1 MGVYDRGAILALA
14 AAALLTAG
22 AAQAQDSE
30 PVQLKAVGTWG
41 NLSNWQKLEK
51 PFWETDL
58 PEASGGILTGEAKPQ
73 TELGIKGFEV
83 MRLLKLGVFDVAH
96 ALPLYIAEHA
106 VTEGLPLAGV
116 APAIETTT
124 GGEKRG

>member
-58 PEASGGILTGEAKPQ
+58 PEASGGILTGEAKP
-73 TELGIKGFEV
+73 K
-83 MRLLKLGVFDVAH
+83 R
-96 ALPLYIAEHA
+96 AEERRVGKEWVRQCRSGRTWDHK
-106 VTEGLPLAGV
+106 TKK
-116 APAIETTT
+116 I
-124 GGEKRG
+124 